1 MCCAD
6 VATDRCPANG
16 VWTLA
21 PIASNTAT
29 SVTLTNTCT
38 NLVTGM
44 RYAWR
49 ESPCPLEMC
58 AVYGVDNELP
68 APPYTMDI

>member
-6 VATDRCPANG
+6 VATNRCPADG

-21 PIASNTAT
+21 PIASNTTT
-29 SVTLTNTCT
+29 SVTLTNPCT

-49 ESPCPLEMC
+49 VSPCPLEMC
-58 AVYGVDNELP
+58 AVYGIENELP
-68 APPYTMDI
+68 APPYIMDI